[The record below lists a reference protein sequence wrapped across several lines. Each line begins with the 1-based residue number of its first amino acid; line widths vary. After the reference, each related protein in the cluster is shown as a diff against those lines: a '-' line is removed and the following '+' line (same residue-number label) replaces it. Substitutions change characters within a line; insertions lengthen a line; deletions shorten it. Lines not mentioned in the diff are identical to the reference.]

1 MRWLK
6 FAKLAM
12 VVLIGVSLA
21 ILSPNLQADTIGP
34 FTFHNS
40 NVVMQIWGDLSVLK
54 GEVRAGDVLGAF
66 VDSVTVNDGCIGAY
80 QLQAIDIT
88 SDTEAFYGF
97 LPAYGDDTGTPEKDG
112 AAENDVVTFKY
123 YSTMY
128 DNVFL
133 VDGTHTTTFAGG
145 TILPSPGLEIPD
157 IMLPVEL
164 SAFSAAFNRETSQ
177 ILLKWRTESEINN
190 LGFDV
195 YRSETPDEKFV
206 KINPAHIKG
215 AGTDS
220 TTHDYKFIDESAVV
234 GKTYYYYIESISF
247 SGEREKSRTI
257 KIIID
262 ASGKARVTS
271 LMRPTAS
278 ALLQNFP
285 NPFNPETWIPFHLAK
300 DADVTLRIF
309 DIRGKEIRT
318 IHLGQ
323 RSAGYYDSKAKA
335 VLWDGRDSYGQ
346 EVCSGIYFYNI
357 AAGTFNSTRKLT
369 IIK

>member
-1 MRWLK
+1 MRWSK

-12 VVLIGVSLA
+12 VVLIGVSLS

-40 NVVMQIWGDLSVLK
+40 NVVMQIWGDLSVLD
-54 GEVRAGDVLGAF
+54 GEVKVGDVVGAF

-80 QLQAIDIT
+80 QLQELDIDT
-88 SDTEAFYGF
+88 ATTAFYGF
-97 LPAYGDDTGTPEKDG
+97 LPAYGDDTGTVEKDG

-128 DNVFL
+128 DKVFPA
-133 VDGTHTTTFAGG
+133 DSADTATFAGG
-145 TILPSPGLEIPD
+145 TVFPSPGLTIPD

-177 ILLKWRTESEINN
+177 ILLKWRTESELNN

-195 YRSETPDEKFV
+195 YRSENIDGKFV

-220 TTHDYKFIDESAVV
+220 TSHDYKFIDESTVV

-247 SGEREKSRTI
+247 SGEREKSPTI
-257 KIIID
+257 KVIID
-262 ASGKARVTS
+262 ASGKVRVTN
-271 LMRPTAS
+271 LIRPTAS

-285 NPFNPETWIPFHLAK
+285 NPFNPETWIPFHLAE

-323 RSAGYYDSKAKA
+323 RSAGYYDSKGQA
-335 VLWDGRDSYGQ
+335 VL
-346 EVCSGIYFYNI
+346 
-357 AAGTFNSTRKLT
+357 
-369 IIK
+369 